1 MYIDERLHNAFLS
14 VEVACSRLTIFDLLL
29 FSGLWQFSGLHYS
42 LSSCAI
48 FLWCRTALDHKNA
61 VFLQTIIDT
70 ILWADTSRHVLLYI
84 FTITPTVNT
93 FLFVLP
99 MSVSRTNKIVIY
111 FIVYNTLLLKE
122 LSTFYDL
129 YLHDVMKIF
138 SQQSETNCQWKS
150 LFHWHSMKTAAWRMI
165 EHNIEIYV
173 LVKIN
178 VLVWITGPFELLA
191 FIPVRRTWTLYGE
204 ARFHQSY
211 WKPWNKK
218 MLIELYLRRWKLTR
232 FMFVSKFAV
241 RYIDL

>member
-84 FTITPTVNT
+84 FTITPSVNT

-129 YLHDVMKIF
+129 YLHDVMKYF
-138 SQQSETNCQWKS
+138 RNKVKQTASESFCSTDIQRK
-150 LFHWHSMKTAAWRMI
+150 
-165 EHNIEIYV
+165 
-173 LVKIN
+173 
-178 VLVWITGPFELLA
+178 LLQ
-191 FIPVRRTWTLYGE
+191 GE
-204 ARFHQSY
+204 
-211 WKPWNKK
+211 
-218 MLIELYLRRWKLTR
+218 
-232 FMFVSKFAV
+232 
-241 RYIDL
+241 